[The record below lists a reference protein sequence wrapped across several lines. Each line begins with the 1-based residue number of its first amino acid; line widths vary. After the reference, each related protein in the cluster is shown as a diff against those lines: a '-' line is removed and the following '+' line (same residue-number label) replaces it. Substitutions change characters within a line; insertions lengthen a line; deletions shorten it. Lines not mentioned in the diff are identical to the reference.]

1 MRYFTVFLHGLFL
14 ENNAQIAQKYQSNA
28 VRVPRICKQSQF
40 FFLSLYKYVTTT
52 PPRLLRI
59 ELFRRMATDP
69 VLLKPTRLF
78 HFDEY
83 GVWVPPVTIIFL
95 TYATSSI
102 RTVWAAAAARQY
114 FCLH

>member
-69 VLLKPTRLF
+69 DEY
-78 HFDEY
+78 DEY

-95 TYATSSI
+95 PYATSSI
-102 RTVWAAAAARQY
+102 RTVWAAATRQY